1 MAILRYMQL
10 QRDQAKL
17 RGEHGQFIA
26 EIARARGKISET
38 ELQIIQL
45 DQDFRTELLKDLREA
60 QGKIAE
66 LRERRTSAEDQL
78 KRVDI
83 RAPQSGVVHQLA
95 VHTVGGVIGAG
106 ETIMLIVPRAD
117 TLIVEAKVAPQDID
131 QVALGATA
139 AVRIMAGNQRTLPD
153 MMGKVFHISADLTRE
168 SQQPGTQPAPPSY
181 QVRISLPEEEVRR
194 LGDLRL
200 QPGMPTEAFIQT
212 NARTPLQ
219 YLLKPLR
226 EQIARTFRER

>member
-1 MAILRYMQL
+1 M
-10 QRDQAKL
+10 
-17 RGEHGQFIA
+17 
-26 EIARARGKISET
+26 
-38 ELQIIQL
+38 QIIQL

-60 QGKIAE
+60 QGKIGE

-106 ETIMLIVPRAD
+106 ETIMLTVPRAD

-139 AVRIMAGNQRTLPD
+139 ASASWPATSGRCRI
-153 MMGKVFHISADLTRE
+153 
-168 SQQPGTQPAPPSY
+168 
-181 QVRISLPEEEVRR
+181 
-194 LGDLRL
+194 
-200 QPGMPTEAFIQT
+200 
-212 NARTPLQ
+212 
-219 YLLKPLR
+219 
-226 EQIARTFRER
+226 